1 MSEYTMCSWILTCVY
16 LYPFMTL
23 QGSPGQNREIGNI
36 YLCPHQCFSAGPTI
50 GMWKRKNHCFYETLP
65 CLTIKSQ
72 CRSLD
77 FVAFQTVTHSSK
89 HPPQWQYRLLSNSCP
104 FISLKWV
111 LRAESLSGSCVLI
124 KDYSIKDYST
134 IPTLNESI
142 MLAFADR
149 KRYLGAQYCA

>member
-1 MSEYTMCSWILTCVY
+1 MCSWILTCVY
-16 LYPFMTL
+16 LYPFTTL

-36 YLCPHQCFSAGPTI
+36 YLCPPPVLLSRANH
-50 GMWKRKNHCFYETLP
+50 WHVEEKNHCFCETLP
-65 CLTIKSQ
+65 CLIIKSQ
-72 CRSLD
+72 CRSLA

-89 HPPQWQYRLLSNSCP
+89 HPLQWQYRLLSNSCQ

-111 LRAESLSGSCVLI
+111 LRGESLSGSCVLI